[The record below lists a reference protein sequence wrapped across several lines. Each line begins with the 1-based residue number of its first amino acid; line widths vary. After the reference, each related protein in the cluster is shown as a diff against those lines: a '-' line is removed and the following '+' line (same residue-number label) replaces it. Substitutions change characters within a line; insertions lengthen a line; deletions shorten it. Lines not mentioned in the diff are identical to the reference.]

1 MNYWLF
7 QGNPKYY
14 RFLDAIKEL
23 EEMPWLVTRY
33 TQEINVG
40 DGVLVW
46 MSGENAG
53 IYAVAE
59 IIESP
64 QVLTELPHSEYWIEK
79 SRFREDKPHVKIRF
93 IRKLIGQ
100 PLRRF
105 ELKYDRILKNLL
117 VIRVPNSTN
126 FKVTPEEWERV
137 YELKG

>member
-14 RFLDAIKEL
+14 RFFDAIKEL
-23 EEMPWLVTRY
+23 DEMPWLVTRY
-33 TQEINVG
+33 AKEISVG

-46 MSGENAG
+46 MSGEQAG

-59 IIESP
+59 ISQSP
-64 QVLTELPHSEYWIEK
+64 QILTEFSDAEYWIEK
-79 SRFREDKPHVKIRF
+79 NRFREDKPYAKIRF
-93 IRKLIGQ
+93 MRKLLGQ

-105 ELKYDRILKNLL
+105 ELKQDRVLRNLL

-126 FKVTPEEWERV
+126 FKVTHEEWEQV
-137 YELKG
+137 YQLKG